1 MSAWRGEW
9 ENDISGNHMDSV
21 QEQTLAV
28 LARGVIVD
36 NKHNRILLLQRR
48 RHSLT
53 EEDFRTVLAA
63 ERKSFWKERSESVQK
78 LPFFFPH
85 VRLTS
90 QHRDS
95 NSATNVNSDIL
106 RLVGSPVKSRRKV
119 VERINC
125 FTEGV
130 YTIGLRVSGYRA
142 TDSTE
147 ELKIGAKLHRQVLQG
162 HMAP

>member
-1 MSAWRGEW
+1 MRLEIGLLIKSKKGRMSAWRGEW

-78 LPFFFPH
+78 LPFFSACQTH
-85 VRLTS
+85 KSTS
-90 QHRDS
+90 GFEFGDQCQFRHTEAGRQPS
-95 NSATNVNSDIL
+95 K
-106 RLVGSPVKSRRKV
+106 KSKK
-119 VERINC
+119 
-125 FTEGV
+125 
-130 YTIGLRVSGYRA
+130 SGGKDQLLY
-142 TDSTE
+142 
-147 ELKIGAKLHRQVLQG
+147 
-162 HMAP
+162 

>member
-9 ENDISGNHMDSV
+9 ENDVSGNHMDSV

-53 EEDFRTVLAA
+53 EEDLRAVLAP

-78 LPFFFPH
+78 LPFFF
-85 VRLTS
+85 RMSDS
-90 QHRDS
+90 Q
-95 NSATNVNSDIL
+95 VNIGI
-106 RLVGSPVKSRRKV
+106 RIRRPMS
-119 VERINC
+119 IQ
-125 FTEGV
+125 T
-130 YTIGLRVSGYRA
+130 Y
-142 TDSTE
+142 
-147 ELKIGAKLHRQVLQG
+147 
-162 HMAP
+162 